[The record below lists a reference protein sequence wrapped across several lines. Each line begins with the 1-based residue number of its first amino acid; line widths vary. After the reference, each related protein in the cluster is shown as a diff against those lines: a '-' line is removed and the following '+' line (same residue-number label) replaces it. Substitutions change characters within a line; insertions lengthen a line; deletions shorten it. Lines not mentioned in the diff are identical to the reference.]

1 MTIVARWN
9 GEEIARSDNTI
20 IVEGN
25 HYFPPDDVNLKA
37 TSPSTK
43 TTHCPW
49 KGDAS
54 YLSIHAGGKINSDA
68 AWFYPAPFEKA
79 QHIKDRI
86 AFWNGVKIGE
96 V

>member
-1 MTIVARWN
+1 MTIIAQWN
-9 GEEIARSDNTI
+9 GEEFARSDNTI

-25 HYFPPDDVNLKA
+25 HYFPPDDVDREAL
-37 TSPSTK
+37 SPSTK

-54 YLSIHAGGKINSDA
+54 YLSLQAGGKVNLDG

-79 QHIKDRI
+79 EHIKDYI
-86 AFWNGVKIGE
+86 AFWNGVTICE
-96 V
+96 I